1 MKTQTNMR
9 LDDGPDAAAA
19 VSDYLREH
27 PDFFLEH
34 AEILA
39 ALSIPHASGG
49 AVSLVERQVS
59 LLREENH
66 KLRTNLEDLVEV
78 ARANEALSRRMH
90 ELTLSLMEAAT
101 PEAIFA
107 ALSNNLS
114 RDFNADHIAVRL
126 FADPA
131 RPQQSRDEFAG
142 SQAPEQGLFAEVFE
156 QRRPVCIQLKREQQ
170 TYLFGEDSPE
180 DGSAVIVP
188 LLGHDWTGVLV
199 VASDDPQ
206 RYQPGM
212 GVDLLAHLGDIV
224 GLLLGP
230 WVARAAED

>member
-1 MKTQTNMR
+1 MKTQTRMR

-19 VSDYLREH
+19 VSGYLREH

-34 AEILA
+34 SDLLSDLA
-39 ALSIPHASGG
+39 IPHPSGG
-49 AVSLVERQVS
+49 AVSLVERQVAV
-59 LLREENH
+59 LRDENQR
-66 KLRTNLEDLVEV
+66 LRTSLEDLVEV

-90 ELTLSLMEAAT
+90 ELTLSLMEGAT

-107 ALSNNLS
+107 ALGNNLS
-114 RDFNADHIAVRL
+114 RDFNADRVAVRL
-126 FADPA
+126 FAEPA
-131 RPQQSRDEFAG
+131 QTNDGRLEFAG
-142 SQAPEQGLFAEVFE
+142 PHARERSLFTDVFE
-156 QRRPVCIQLKREQQ
+156 QRRPVCVRLNREQQ
-170 TYLFGEDSPE
+170 SYLFGEGCAN

-206 RYQPGM
+206 RYHPGM

-224 GLLLGP
+224 GLLLGS
-230 WVARAAED
+230 WVARTAAD